1 MSQPMQMGWIDLSAR
16 DRNKIRSVL
25 SLLSIPGAV
34 DELGTG
40 VVRDGFSGKLFPGT
54 STLQTRA
61 KYFLLV
67 PYILMELEQEK
78 NLTPKELLSRLTKE
92 EIQFIKILNRNNAEG
107 VIGARSGES
116 LQQKPSSIYWNGF
129 IAFGIFSSPQRLSLN
144 EYVQAVCALKKQ
156 KNMMS
161 STGHADQGE
170 GSDDIYSIYSFAG
183 NFWRAPI
190 PPTNWRNDITI
201 DLTSEEAHFLRERI
215 IKSEQSKN
223 SLMAY
228 ILRNNLFDVVE
239 CNDLSMIGQRYDLPS
254 ELKESYEM
262 ALRFSEFVYGATIRY
277 NIILSNGQNE
287 DANEQ
292 WTEWYQSAME
302 GFIQNYNVRE
312 SFQHL
317 SVSGR
322 NAARLLPFLKRW
334 QETILSGDYE
344 EMDKLIIAREIQ
356 LKGRERAK
364 LNNSGSFR
372 WKEGTWLGTR
382 LQYRYSNARRLI
394 EDIFRG
400 IGGNYNV

>member
-16 DRNKIRSVL
+16 DRNKILSVL

-40 VVRDGFSGKLFPGT
+40 VVRDGFSDMFFPGT

-67 PYILMELEQEK
+67 PYILRELEQEK
-78 NLTPKELLSRLTKE
+78 NLTPKELLSRLTME
-92 EIQFIKILNRNNAEG
+92 EIQFIKILNRDNAEG

-116 LQQKPSSIYWNGF
+116 LQRKPSSIYWNGF

-144 EYVQAVCALKKQ
+144 EYAQAVCALKKQ
-156 KNMMS
+156 KNIIS
-161 STGHADQGE
+161 STGHTDQGE
-170 GSDDIYSIYSFAG
+170 GTDDIYSISNLAG

-190 PPTNWRNDITI
+190 PPTNWRSDITI
-201 DLTSEEAHFLRERI
+201 DLTNEEAHFLRERI

-223 SLMAY
+223 SLLAY
-228 ILRNNLFDVVE
+228 ILKNNLAEVVE
-239 CNDLSMIGQRYDLPS
+239 CSDLSMVGQKFDLPPNQR
-254 ELKESYEM
+254 EGYEM
-262 ALRFSEFVYGATIRY
+262 ALRFSKFVYGATIRY

-287 DANEQ
+287 NANEQ
-292 WTEWYQSAME
+292 WADWYQGVLE
-302 GFIQNYNVRE
+302 GFVKNYDVRE
-312 SFQHL
+312 SFQYL
-317 SVSGR
+317 SISGR

-334 QETILSGDYE
+334 QETVLSGDCE
-344 EMDKLIIAREIQ
+344 EMDKLIISREIQ

-364 LNNSGSFR
+364 LNKSGSFR
-372 WKEGTWLGTR
+372 WKEGIWLGAR

-394 EDIFRG
+394 EDIFKG
-400 IGGNYNV
+400 IGGNSHV

>member
-1 MSQPMQMGWIDLSAR
+1 MSQSMQMGWIDLSPR
-16 DRNKIRSVL
+16 DRNKILSVL

-40 VVRDGFSGKLFPGT
+40 VVRDGFSDMFFPGT

-67 PYILMELEQEK
+67 PYILRELEQEK

-92 EIQFIKILNRNNAEG
+92 EIQFIKMLNQDNAEG

-116 LQQKPSSIYWNGF
+116 LQRKPSSIYWNGL
-129 IAFGIFSSPQRLSLN
+129 IAFNIFNGPQRLSLN
-144 EYVQAVCALKKQ
+144 EYAQAICALKKQ
-156 KNMMS
+156 KNIIS
-161 STGHADQGE
+161 STGHTDQGE
-170 GSDDIYSIYSFAG
+170 GTDDLYSISNLAG

-201 DLTSEEAHFLRERI
+201 DLTNEEALFLRERI
-215 IKSEQSKN
+215 TKSEQSKN
-223 SLMAY
+223 SLMAF
-228 ILRNNLFDVVE
+228 ILKNNLVEVVE
-239 CNDLSMIGQRYDLPS
+239 CSDLSMVGQRFDLPS
-254 ELKESYEM
+254 NLREGYEM
-262 ALRFSEFVYGATIRY
+262 ALRFSKFVYGATIRY

-287 DANEQ
+287 NANEQ
-292 WTEWYQSAME
+292 WAEWYESIKE
-302 GFIQNYNVRE
+302 GFVQNYDVRE

-317 SVSGR
+317 SISGR
-322 NAARLLPFLKRW
+322 NAARLLPFLKKW
-334 QETILSGDYE
+334 QETVLSGNCE
-344 EMDKLIIAREIQ
+344 EMDKLIISREIE

-372 WKEGTWLGTR
+372 WKEGIWLGAR

-394 EDIFRG
+394 EDIFKG
-400 IGGNYNV
+400 IGGNSHV